1 MYRYS
6 QKLIALLIRC
16 CLFGIIG
23 GALFTVISGQSLG
36 FIPYVA
42 AMGAGAGWSLTRP
55 LGVAVV
61 GKDGLILTAF
71 LFAVRVGLALV
82 IGWAILI
89 PYAAYLAVRTIRD
102 LT

>member
-1 MYRYS
+1 MYSYP

-16 CLFGIIG
+16 LLFGLIG

-36 FIPYVA
+36 LIPYVA

-55 LGVAVV
+55 LGIVAV
-61 GKDGLILTAF
+61 GENGLIFTAV

-82 IGWAILI
+82 IGWAVLI
-89 PYAAYLAVRTIRD
+89 PYTIYLAIQMVRN
-102 LT
+102 

>member
-6 QKLIALLIRC
+6 QKLVFLLVRC
-16 CLFGIIG
+16 CLFGLVG

-36 FIPYVA
+36 LIPYVA

-55 LGVAVV
+55 LGIVAV
-61 GKDGLILTAF
+61 GENGLIFTAV

-82 IGWAILI
+82 IGWAVLI
-89 PYAAYLAVRTIRD
+89 PYTIYLAIQMVRN
-102 LT
+102 